1 MTRWFGKEKGMLPHN
16 YFPWKELRLYIKKEE
31 DKWWNSSIALYSKSP
46 DPLTSSIPIDQYY
59 MEQKFGLKQ
68 NIRDIQRYRNEILE
82 ESFEGITNGMS
93 KEYNN
98 KKIMN
103 AQKDIIQ
110 EIEGDVT
117 ILKEYI

>member
-1 MTRWFGKEKGMLPHN
+1 
-16 YFPWKELRLYIKKEE
+16 
-31 DKWWNSSIALYSKSP
+31 LYSKSP